1 MSGAKDGAVV
11 QLEGC
16 PACELYDETT
26 NGPEDCESDDAKA
39 ATLKLRPGAYR
50 VAIEYV
56 GDNAPPDNSGRW
68 TLKQGRYA
76 ECYYG
81 IK

>member
-1 MSGAKDGAVV
+1 MYEES
-11 QLEGC
+11 
-16 PACELYDETT
+16 T
-26 NGPEDCESDDAKA
+26 NGPENCESDGAKA
-39 ATLKLRPGAYR
+39 ATIDLAPGSYR

-56 GDNAPPDNSGRW
+56 GENAPPDNSGRW
-68 TLKQGRYA
+68 TLSKGRYA